1 MSRILVVDDDPDIR
15 SLLAA
20 YLTADGHAVEFAE
33 DGVAGAA
40 SAARTVPDL
49 VVADFQMPRMDGFG
63 LFNALRSTPAT
74 AKVPV
79 IMLTAH
85 SSPTLMIKA
94 LGMGLDDVVGKPVT
108 REDLNKVVS
117 HLLKPV
123 ERWRPAPAKTTK
135 SLVSARAEF
144 FGTVVCCEIYRLE
157 AFMMKLKKPELAE
170 LVDQFA
176 NEVRQVV
183 QDDHGWVLKPDFH
196 HIVIAFPEDTGAS
209 DHALR
214 ALRGALKTVLAAQ
227 KLKPWIARR
236 FAGRD
241 LPEVVVAVGV
251 HTGKIQPRPAR
262 AGRELGLKGEGA
274 ETAALLAESIQTLH
288 WSVAASQATAKAAG
302 FAFLA
307 GRTAQVQTPEGG
319 ELAAIEVKGF
329 APPQVRA
336 APAAPEKAATLV
348 EAAVDRNATLVTM
361 VAAIP
366 KPAAAKPAPA
376 PAPKPAA
383 APAAKPAAAR
393 PAAPAPAPKS
403 APAAAAAAAPKPVP
417 KPAPKFAPKPAVTLA
432 TPMPKPKPAASQPA
446 PLPQPVDP
454 FAARTVVLRLADTG
468 IGAVHLTLPKSGG
481 AQEVLKTFLVNDDK
495 KQTKRRILVAFLDQ
509 YATFRA
515 IEHPNLGRTF
525 DHGLSET
532 HLFVTQE
539 YCSGGDLRNLIAQGM
554 SADDAVKALLRI
566 ASGLKAAHQKGFVH
580 GDLRPA
586 NVMLRE
592 DGSFAL
598 VDVALARV
606 VEYAVAEGET
616 GVLLRSPDY
625 LSPEMINGEP
635 ADMRSDV
642 YALGLLLHEMLT
654 GKRAY
659 ASPDLSRV
667 MMDQLSAPVPVLP
680 EQHARFQPLLNKLMA
695 KSPEQRFTSVA
706 DVIAFMMEA
715 KLNA

>member
-15 SLLAA
+15 GLLAA
-20 YLTADGHAVEFAE
+20 YLKADGHSVEFAE

-40 SAARTVPDL
+40 SAVRFVPDL
-49 VVADFQMPRMDGFG
+49 VVADFQMPRMDGFA

-85 SSPTLMIKA
+85 NSPTLMIKA

-196 HIVIAFPEDTGAS
+196 HIVIAFPEDTGAG

-348 EAAVDRNATLVTM
+348 EAAVDRNAALVTK

-366 KPAAAKPAPA
+366 RPVAAPS
-376 PAPKPAA
+376 
-383 APAAKPAAAR
+383 PAAKPPVAAR
-393 PAAPAPAPKS
+393 PAAPP
-403 APAAAAAAAPKPVP
+403 PVP
-417 KPAPKFAPKPAVTLA
+417 KPAPAATPKPAPKPTPKFAPKPAVTLA
-432 TPMPKPKPAASQPA
+432 TPMPKPKPAASQA
-446 PLPQPVDP
+446 SLPPPVDP

-468 IGAVHLTLPKSGG
+468 IGAVHLTLPKGGG
-481 AQEVLKTFLVNDDK
+481 AQEVLKTFLVNDDR

-515 IEHPNLGRTF
+515 IEHPNLARTF

-598 VDVALARV
+598 VDAALASV
-606 VEYAVAEGET
+606 VEYAVAEGES

-625 LSPEMINGEP
+625 LSPEMINGQP
-635 ADMRSDV
+635 ADMRSDI

-667 MMDQLSAPVPVLP
+667 MMDQLNAPVPALP

-695 KSPEQRFTSVA
+695 KSPEQRFASVA

-715 KLNA
+715 KLQS

>member
-1 MSRILVVDDDPDIR
+1 MGRILVVDDDPDIR

-20 YLTADGHAVEFAE
+20 YLTVDGHSVEFAE

-40 SAARTVPDL
+40 SAVRFVPDL
-49 VVADFQMPRMDGFG
+49 VVADFQMPRMDGFA

-94 LGMGLDDVVGKPVT
+94 LGMGLDDVVSKPVT
-108 REDLNKVVS
+108 REDLNKVVA

-123 ERWRPAPAKTTK
+123 ERWRPAPAKTTR
-135 SLVSARAEF
+135 SLVSARTEF

-196 HIVIAFPEDTGAS
+196 HIVIAFPEDTGAG

-329 APPQVRA
+329 APPPQVRA
-336 APAAPEKAATLV
+336 APAAPEKAATLI
-348 EAAVDRNATLVTM
+348 EAAVDRNATLVTK

-366 KPAAAKPAPA
+366 KPAAAKPAAAPVSKPA
-376 PAPKPAA
+376 PAPVARPAA
-383 APAAKPAAAR
+383 AVR
-393 PAAPAPAPKS
+393 PAAPAPAPK
-403 APAAAAAAAPKPVP
+403 PEPVAAP

-432 TPMPKPKPAASQPA
+432 TPMPQPKPAASQPA

-468 IGAVHLTLPKSGG
+468 IGAVHLTLPKGGG

-495 KQTKRRILVAFLDQ
+495 QQTKRRILVAFLDQ

-515 IEHPNLGRTF
+515 IEHPNLARTF

-532 HLFVTQE
+532 HLFVAQE

-554 SADDAVKALLRI
+554 SADDAIKALLRI

-625 LSPEMINGEP
+625 LSPEMINGQP

-667 MMDQLSAPVPVLP
+667 MMDQLNAPVPALP
-680 EQHARFQPLLNKLMA
+680 GQHARFQPLLNKLMA
-695 KSPEQRFTSVA
+695 KSPEQRFASVA